1 MVEEVENSN
10 DLMIVLQIKMTKKD
24 SADDMS
30 PSLEAPSAVDSR
42 ETEIEPSWL
51 PPA

>member
-1 MVEEVENSN
+1 MVEEVDNSI
-10 DLMIVLQIKMTKKD
+10 DLMIVLQKKD
-24 SADDMS
+24 SANDML

-42 ETEIEPSWL
+42 EIEPSWL

>member
-1 MVEEVENSN
+1 MVEEVDNSN
-10 DLMIVLQIKMTKKD
+10 DLMIVLQIKMTKD
-24 SADDMS
+24 SANDMS